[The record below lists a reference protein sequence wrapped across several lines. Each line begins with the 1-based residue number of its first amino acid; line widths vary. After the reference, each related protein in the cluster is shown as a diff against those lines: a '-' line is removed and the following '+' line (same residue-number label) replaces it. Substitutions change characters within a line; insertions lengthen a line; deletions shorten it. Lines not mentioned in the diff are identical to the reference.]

1 MLAVNCDRCHHGC
14 FTPEVHRCYF
24 ISPILLNDRATLPE
38 CVASLERDV
47 ETERSTQ
54 EAVSR
59 ILDEVRREDLAAVF
73 HYTEAFD
80 RVRLDAG
87 NFRVTREAMAEA
99 RARMLREEPQLMADL
114 EGMAADIRRFALAQ
128 RAALKDVDLPLLGG
142 GSLSGGRACERWVP
156 MRTAG
161 VYIPGGRAFY
171 PSTLAMTVI
180 PAQVAGVSR
189 IVGVTPPKPEGP
201 DPLVLATADL
211 LGLEELYTVGG
222 AQAVAWLAYGEPSVD
237 LVAGPG
243 NRFVAEAKRQLVGR
257 CGIDS
262 VAGPTEVLV
271 IADSSADPAWV
282 AEDLLAQAE
291 HDPDAAAVLLSEDR
305 ALLDAVSRE
314 LAARA
319 EASPRKAI
327 LDQSLSRF
335 ARLIETNR
343 ELAIEFAQAWAPEH
357 LELVVRDPEAWL
369 PHLTTAG
376 AIFAGRYSAESFGD
390 YGTGPNHVLPT
401 NRTAR
406 YSGPL
411 GVQTYMKRQSIL
423 SLESEFAARLSPRVA
438 RLADAEHLHH
448 HAESARLRGD
458 QAGHPAEHS
467 EGHRA

>member
-1 MLAVNCDRCHHGC
+1 M
-14 FTPEVHRCYF
+14 HRCCF
-24 ISPILLNDRATLPE
+24 IDPILLNDRAALPE
-38 CVASLERDV
+38 WVASLERDV
-47 ETERSTQ
+47 EIERSTA
-54 EAVSR
+54 ETVTR
-59 ILDEVRREDLAAVF
+59 ILADVRREDLAAVF
-73 HYTEAFD
+73 RYTEAFD
-80 RVRLDAG
+80 QVSLTADT
-87 NFRVTREAMAEA
+87 FRVSREALAEA
-99 RARMLREEPQLMADL
+99 HGRMLREQPQLMADL
-114 EGMAADIRRFALAQ
+114 EAMAADIRRFALAQ
-128 RAALKDVDLPLLGG
+128 RGALKDVDLALPG
-142 GSLSGGRACERWVP
+142 GGRAQERWVA

-180 PAQVAGVSR
+180 PAQVAGVMR

-201 DPLVLATADL
+201 DALVLATAAL
-211 LGLEELYTVGG
+211 LELEELYTVGG
-222 AQAVAWLAYGEPSVD
+222 AQAVGWLAYGEPSVD

-291 HDPDAAAVLLSEDR
+291 HDPDAASVLLSEDR
-305 ALLDAVSRE
+305 GLLEAVAKE
-314 LAARA
+314 VAARA
-319 EASPRKAI
+319 TASPRKAI
-327 LDQSLSRF
+327 LDQSLAQH
-335 ARLIETNR
+335 ARLIETR
-343 ELAIEFAQAWAPEH
+343 RDLAIEFAQAWAPEH

-376 AIFAGRYSAESFGD
+376 AIFAGRCSAESFGD

-423 SLESEFAARLSPRVA
+423 SLEPALAASLAPRTA
-438 RLADAEHLHH
+438 RLAQAEGLFHH
-448 HAESARLRGD
+448 GESARLRGII
-458 QAGHPAEHS
+458 GSEHHDEAKDAQQHS
-467 EGHRA
+467 P